1 MSQYY
6 QRFKMIDACLCVCAP
21 ACVRSFNVIEKKV
34 SSTPVYFVLPQKVC
48 IMDFDFDV
56 GIVKTKETLKY
67 SKC

>member
-1 MSQYY
+1 MCPS
-6 QRFKMIDACLCVCAP
+6 
-21 ACVRSFNVIEKKV
+21 VRSFNVIEKKV